1 MSRSMPTIGATALTG
16 VFAAAVA
23 VGVASLVVGVAIAL
37 APGVATVDQT
47 AERGVAAQVAETVPP
62 PSTPYRLPVDPT
74 AGPAWNPTHSSYP
87 ATDIFLPC
95 GADIVSPVAGTVVH
109 VRRVDSWDPAVDDPA
124 TRGGRSVAVLGV
136 DGVRYYFAH
145 FRSIDPA
152 VEVGLTVEPGRYL
165 GALGD
170 SGRSSACHLHL
181 GLSPDCP
188 GEEWWVRRGVVW
200 PAPYLD
206 DWRAGIQTSPAAEV
220 RAWHAAN
227 PDACD
232 SPTAVGAG

>member
-1 MSRSMPTIGATALTG
+1 MFRSLQTVAVLTAGA
-16 VFAAAVA
+16 VFGAVAGAAA
-23 VGVASLVVGVAIAL
+23 L
-37 APGVATVDQT
+37 GVATVGET
-47 AERGVAAQVAETVPP
+47 ADRGDAAQIAETVPP
-62 PSTPYRLPVDPT
+62 PPTPYRLPVDPA
-74 AGPAWNPTHSSYP
+74 AGPGWNPTHSSYP

-109 VRRVDSWDPAVDDPA
+109 VRRVDAWDPAVDDPA

-145 FRSIDPA
+145 FRSIDPTIQ
-152 VEVGLTVEPGRYL
+152 VGHTVGPGRRL

-170 SGRSSACHLHL
+170 SGRSSACHLHV
-181 GLSPDCP
+181 GFSPDCP

-206 DWRAGIQTSPAAEV
+206 DWRLGIQTSPATEV
-220 RAWHAAN
+220 QAWSDAN
-227 PDACD
+227 PYACD
-232 SPTAVGAG
+232 DPSLIGAR